1 MGNLK
6 SPRDHALERAREQIF
21 EAVRF
26 LAPDEAEREL
36 RELANAMK
44 VVADKY
50 DRELLNAI
58 CG

>member
-1 MGNLK
+1 MSNLR

-44 VVADKY
+44 VLADKY
-50 DRELLNAI
+50 
-58 CG
+58 

>member
-1 MGNLK
+1 MSNVK

-21 EAVRF
+21 EAIRF

>member
-1 MGNLK
+1 MSNLR

-44 VVADKY
+44 VLADKY
-50 DRELLNAI
+50 ERDLSYAI